1 MNSLLKNLFISF
13 IGIFLLISILL
24 LVILWNFSNNI
35 PDYKF
40 LKNYKP
46 PVSSKVYAGDGNLVA
61 DFSKE
66 KRIFV
71 PYRSIPKNVINAFLS
86 AEDKNFFS
94 HPGVD
99 AKGVLRATIN
109 NFKNIMTSKRLEG
122 ASTITQQVAKNF
134 LLTNE
139 VSLNRKLKEAILA
152 FRIERAL
159 TKERILELYLNQIYL
174 GSGAYGVAA
183 ASLEYFDKSI
193 KELDYAEAALLAL
206 DDAGLDIGNMEAF
219 YCGNLG
225 QANAMVGQRILQEI
239 GQTGIPVVN
248 CSNAC
253 ATGATAFREAWT
265 SIKAGLYDVVLAVG
279 VEQMGTGLLGGAGG
293 GVGIPKEGLLGSGTM
308 PAVFAEAGMEHAR
321 QYGTTFEQFAKISVK
336 NHHHSTMNPKARYQI
351 ETPLDEVMNAEMI
364 SYPNTK
370 LMCSVNVDGAA
381 AAVLV
386 SEKKAKELGM
396 QRAVRIKASVMTSDP
411 YQERDLVMPD
421 VNSCTRKAA
430 AEAYEMAGL
439 NSEDID
445 LVELHDC
452 FATAEMLHYENLGL
466 CGDGEAGRLIDEGE
480 VELGGRIPV
489 NVSGGLLSKGHP
501 LGATGIA
508 NIYEVCTHLRGEAGA
523 RQVEN
528 AKIGMTHVIGL
539 GSACG
544 IHILEKV

>member
-1 MNSLLKNLFISF
+1 MS
-13 IGIFLLISILL
+13 
-24 LVILWNFSNNI
+24 
-35 PDYKF
+35 D
-40 LKNYKP
+40 
-46 PVSSKVYAGDGNLVA
+46 VYVL
-61 DFSKE
+61 
-66 KRIFV
+66 
-71 PYRSIPKNVINAFLS
+71 
-86 AEDKNFFS
+86 
-94 HPGVD
+94 GVD
-99 AKGVLRATIN
+99 MIKFGR
-109 NFKNIMTSKRLEG
+109 FP
-122 ASTITQQVAKNF
+122 
-134 LLTNE
+134 
-139 VSLNRKLKEAILA
+139 
-152 FRIERAL
+152 ER
-159 TKERILELYLNQIYL
+159 TVPDL
-174 GSGAYGVAA
+174 G
-183 ASLEYFDKSI
+183 
-193 KELDYAEAALLAL
+193 AEAALLAL
-206 DDAGLDIGNMEAF
+206 DDAGLTIENMEAF

-279 VEQMGTGLLGGAGG
+279 VEQMGTGLLGGAGAG
-293 GVGIPKEGLLGSGTM
+293 KGIPKEGLLGSGTM
-308 PAVFAEAGMEHAR
+308 PAVFAEAGMEHSR
-321 QYGTTFEQFAKISVK
+321 EYGTTFEQFAKISVK

-386 SEKKAKELGM
+386 SEKKAKQLGM
-396 QRAVRIKASVMTSDP
+396 ARAVKVKASVLTSDP

-430 AEAYEMAGL
+430 KEAYEMAGL
-439 NSEDID
+439 GANDVD

-466 CGDGEAGRLIDEGE
+466 CEDGEAGRLIDEGE
-480 VELGGRIPV
+480 VELGGRVPV

-508 NIYEVCTHLRGEAGA
+508 NIYEVCTHLRGEAGK
-523 RQVEN
+523 RQVEG
-528 AKIGMTHVIGL
+528 AKIGLTHVIGL

-544 IHILEKV
+544 IHILEKA